1 MRRIH
6 YLRLRSSMNK
16 TGIFAIGIL
25 ALLGVGVYFGTAQN
39 STDQN
44 NLALMIETVDSSTF
58 KNRSTEEERVLI
70 DVRTPGEFSE
80 GHIAGSINIDFN
92 APSFV
97 DEIEKLDKN
106 DSYSIYCRSGNRSGQ
121 ALELMDSLGFVDV
134 LDLQGGVISWER
146 NGNTLCTNC

>member
-1 MRRIH
+1 MKK
-6 YLRLRSSMNK
+6 L
-16 TGIFAIGIL
+16 GIVAIGIL
-25 ALLGVGVYFGTAQN
+25 TLLGVGVYLGTTQN
-39 STDQN
+39 STNKN

-80 GHIAGSINIDFN
+80 GHIPGSVNIDFN
-92 APSFV
+92 APTFV
-97 DEIEKLDKN
+97 AEIEKLDKN
-106 DSYSIYCRSGNRSGQ
+106 EPYSIYCRSGNRSGQ
-121 ALELMDSLGFVDV
+121 ALELMDSLGFADV